1 MSKNRKGKLV
11 NIYSKENIAK
21 DEKSFDESL
30 NNNKPIDW
38 SSFKRLFVRDLCIN
52 TSNFEINTIG
62 NISFSQIKSILEH
75 PQENWR
81 EVLRISDCF
90 MKISPHYY
98 RLNNYFSNMA
108 LFCWGIDLYDVK
120 DNAESQNIKDIYRAL
135 ASKLEQMNLKH
146 EFSKIMEILP
156 YQDIYCGLIVESPNN
171 FFIHKI
177 APSVC
182 SIFQVQDGLYNFK
195 IDLKAIKPKDLNS
208 FPDYVRQA
216 YVDYFEDKSKT
227 ISHWYVPPADKQI
240 CLKLN
245 NQWVYPY
252 PILIGLIRD
261 VMDLDVYKKLKL
273 QSARTDNYKAIMM
286 EVPIDKST
294 VDKPLLT
301 SNTLAAFAEINRE
314 NMSNDIGLIYT
325 LGSSGEPI
333 SFKDSNNTRNNVSD
347 ANDEIYNSSGVSK
360 ELYNGSS
367 SGTALTYSIENDS
380 GYIYRLYR
388 QFERWVN
395 RYIKTKKYNKAT
407 FKFHFYLLDMTIF
420 NRDNVTKRYKE
431 ACTLGVPVVDKFLS
445 ALDMTP
451 SRTLGSYILHN
462 DVFDFY
468 NKFKPLTS
476 SYNTTSEVGRPTN
489 ESNGELL
496 SEEGEKTAEGEKN
509 SL

>member
-1 MSKNRKGKLV
+1 
-11 NIYSKENIAK
+11 
-21 DEKSFDESL
+21 
-30 NNNKPIDW
+30 
-38 SSFKRLFVRDLCIN
+38 
-52 TSNFEINTIG
+52 
-62 NISFSQIKSILEH
+62 
-75 PQENWR
+75 
-81 EVLRISDCF
+81 
-90 MKISPHYY
+90 
-98 RLNNYFSNMA
+98 
-108 LFCWGIDLYDVK
+108 
-120 DNAESQNIKDIYRAL
+120 
-135 ASKLEQMNLKH
+135 
-146 EFSKIMEILP
+146 
-156 YQDIYCGLIVESPNN
+156 
-171 FFIHKI
+171 
-177 APSVC
+177 
-182 SIFQVQDGLYNFK
+182 
-195 IDLKAIKPKDLNS
+195 
-208 FPDYVRQA
+208 
-216 YVDYFEDKSKT
+216 
-227 ISHWYVPPADKQI
+227 VPPADKQI

-407 FKFHFYLLDMTIF
+407 FKFHFYAIITNPKNQTYSFECEMNYFEGDIEFEYLNSPFVEKWGEGEEHDNMELSDYFPEELLDNI
-420 NRDNVTKRYKE
+420 
-431 ACTLGVPVVDKFLS
+431 VDWATSFWKYS
-445 ALDMTP
+445 PP
-451 SRTLGSYILHN
+451 SLYGGLIEYEICN
-462 DVFDFY
+462 AY
-468 NKFKPLTS
+468 NF
-476 SYNTTSEVGRPTN
+476 
-489 ESNGELL
+489 
-496 SEEGEKTAEGEKN
+496 
-509 SL
+509 